1 MHPKR
6 VSFGFDLRVNPALQG
21 ENPSQLNQSLIPD
34 LRSPVSADP
43 AVWLTTPEIELLSQ
57 GTLPDFANP
66 LHLSKSIDLLVNV
79 CRRKL
84 VPITG
89 LWPVCV
95 TCYETDLLALV
106 RRYGPGYFD
115 NRTEEEELLAEGWQF
130 MGFDVLDLDG
140 LISGLKGCG
149 YVEPIWSQL
158 RSHFAGSLNKMGLL
172 ADLSV
177 ASQFAEVRGLEIR
190 EHAPFVVA
198 GVFTHRPI
206 R

>member
-1 MHPKR
+1 MPD
-6 VSFGFDLRVNPALQG
+6 SAADFGM
-21 ENPSQLNQSLIPD
+21 PD
-34 LRSPVSADP
+34 DRRIV
-43 AVWLTTPEIELLSQ
+43 
-57 GTLPDFANP
+57 
-66 LHLSKSIDLLVNV
+66 KSRIGW
-79 CRRKL
+79 
-84 VPITG
+84 T
-89 LWPVCV
+89 
-95 TCYETDLLALV
+95 LALV

-115 NRTEEEELLAEGWQF
+115 NRTEDEELLAEGWQF

-140 LISGLKGCG
+140 LISGLKGCE

-198 GVFTHRPI
+198 GVFTHRPV